1 MNHILAVC
9 DTEEAYASKLV
20 EYINRKEAFPF
31 QARFFSNIEKVKD
44 FCQRQEIEVLLLSE
58 NYYSAELDI
67 RKVDKVFIL
76 QQSQDFERKEKG
88 ALWKYQSCE
97 TLLKELL
104 SLLAKEPGKAAH
116 IMRRQGLHVT
126 GFYSPVKRSLQTTF
140 ALTMGQLLAK
150 RGKALY
156 VNLESYSGLGKLMGK
171 EFSHD
176 LSDLLYYLQNG
187 KNNIGYY
194 LSSITE
200 QIGGLEI
207 LPPMRCQMDLI
218 SISTREWLQLFYEI
232 EVCTEYEYL
241 LLDLSDSVQGLF
253 ELLQQCDR
261 IFTLTAEDG
270 VALAKIDQYE
280 KMLNQCQC
288 EEIMKK
294 TCKCKFPQIS
304 YLPKQLE
311 RLPACELAQIVK
323 EYLKEDFYAKR

>member
-9 DTEEAYASKLV
+9 DSQEAYGSKLV
-20 EYINRKEAFPF
+20 EYINRKETFPF
-31 QARFFSNIEKVKD
+31 QARYFSNLEKVKE
-44 FCQRQEIEVLLLSE
+44 FCIRQEIEVLLLSE
-58 NYYSAELDI
+58 KDFLPKLQLQ
-67 RKVDKVFIL
+67 RVDKVFVL
-76 QQSQDFERKEKG
+76 QESIDFETAEG
-88 ALWKYQSCE
+88 EAVWKYQSCE

-104 SLLAKEPGKAAH
+104 SLLANKPGKTAH
-116 IMRRQGLHVT
+116 IMRKQGLHVT

-140 ALTMGQLLAK
+140 ALTMGQLLSK
-150 RGKALY
+150 RGKTLY
-156 VNLESYSGLGKLMGK
+156 VNLEGYSGLGKLLGK

-194 LSSITE
+194 LPSITE
-200 QIGGLEI
+200 QLGNLEV

-218 SISTREWLQLFYEI
+218 SISPREWLQLFYEI

-261 IFTLTAEDG
+261 IFTITTEDG

-280 KMLNQCQC
+280 KMLQQCRY
-288 EEIMKK
+288 EDIMQK

-304 YLPKQLE
+304 YLPRQLD
-311 RLPACELAQIVK
+311 RLPVCELAEIAR
-323 EYLKEDFYAKR
+323 EFLKEDTYAKR

>member
-9 DTEEAYASKLV
+9 DTEEAYASKLT

-31 QARFFSNIEKVKD
+31 QARFFSNIEKVRE

-58 NYYSAELDI
+58 KWYPVELDT
-67 RKVDKVFIL
+67 RKVDKIFIL
-76 QQSQDFERKEKG
+76 QQSPDFEGKDVG
-88 ALWKYQSCE
+88 SVWKYQSSE

-104 SLLAKEPGKAAH
+104 ALLAKEPGKTAH

-150 RGKALY
+150 KGKTLY
-156 VNLESYSGLGKLMGK
+156 VNLESCSGLGKLMGK

-187 KNNIGYY
+187 KNSIGYY

-200 QIGGLEI
+200 QIGNLEV

-241 LLDLSDSVQGLF
+241 LLDISDSVQGLF

-261 IFTLTAEDG
+261 IFTITAEDG

-280 KMLNQCQC
+280 RMLDQCQY
-288 EEIMKK
+288 EEILKK

-311 RLPACELAQIVK
+311 RLPACELAQMAK
-323 EYLKEDFYAKR
+323 EYLKEEFYAKR

>member
-9 DTEEAYASKLV
+9 DSEEAYASKLV
-20 EYINRKEAFPF
+20 EYINRKESFPF
-31 QARFFSNIEKVKD
+31 QARFFSNIEKVKE

-58 NYYSAELDI
+58 KWYPADLDI

-76 QQSQDFERKEKG
+76 QQSPEFEGKEG
-88 ALWKYQSCE
+88 AVWKYQSCE
-97 TLLKELL
+97 ALLKELL
-104 SLLAKEPGKAAH
+104 LLLAKEPGKTAH

-140 ALTMGQLLAK
+140 ALTMGQLLARK
-150 RGKALY
+150 GKTLY
-156 VNLESYSGLGKLMGK
+156 VNLESYSGLDKLMGK

-187 KNNIGYY
+187 KNSIGYY

-200 QIGGLEI
+200 QIGSLEV

-253 ELLQQCDR
+253 ELLQQCDQ
-261 IFTLTAEDG
+261 IFTITAEDG

-280 KMLNQCQC
+280 RMLNQCQY

-311 RLPACELAQIVK
+311 RLPACELAQMAK
-323 EYLKEDFYAKR
+323 EYLKEEFYAKR